1 MSIEEL
7 NKGSL
12 SFKENKVS
20 NKDDIMNFT
29 TKHKK
34 SSVSKK
40 NYQIIENIPKIPDES
55 ENISITTPGNFIPPS
70 KIMRKRKISAS
81 IKEPKVNNLR
91 HSAVVGT
98 KCKFP
103 KRTKYLK
110 YINKLKTCRPKICLS
125 HSNKGEVGYDKI
137 SHNHPKTT
145 KPSKGI
151 QKSWNVKIK
160 KTYKNSDKG
169 YKGASKTQNR
179 NF

>member
-70 KIMRKRKISAS
+70 KIMRKRKISAA
-81 IKEPKVNNLR
+81 IKEPKVNNL
-91 HSAVVGT
+91 
-98 KCKFP
+98 
-103 KRTKYLK
+103 
-110 YINKLKTCRPKICLS
+110 
-125 HSNKGEVGYDKI
+125 
-137 SHNHPKTT
+137 
-145 KPSKGI
+145 
-151 QKSWNVKIK
+151 
-160 KTYKNSDKG
+160 
-169 YKGASKTQNR
+169 
-179 NF
+179 